1 MAHTTDQII
10 PEVGMGATLG
20 VGSDAYPYTIHKV
33 SDDLKK
39 IWVSADEHDI
49 VGGPYKYGET
59 SNYTYSNHNE
69 NNETRWTLF
78 TLRKNGRYI
87 RKGATINDRALQ
99 IGHRVYYQ
107 DPSF

>member
-1 MAHTTDQII
+1 MTHTTNQIV

-33 SDDLKK
+33 SDDFKK
-39 IWVSADEHDI
+39 IWISEDRHEVI
-49 VGGPYKYGET
+49 GGPYPYGANIPY
-59 SNYTYSNHNE
+59 SYSNVNQ
-69 NNETRWTLF
+69 NDDTKWILF

-99 IGHRVYYQ
+99 IGHRQYYQ